1 MMLAPIRGH
10 AFCRPAEPSMDAQGA
25 ERVGLLQQHR
35 LHRLTSDGE
44 DEDEQGDL
52 IAC

>member
-1 MMLAPIRGH
+1 
-10 AFCRPAEPSMDAQGA
+10 MDAQGA
-25 ERVGLLQQHR
+25 ERMGLLQQ
-35 LHRLTSDGE
+35 HRLTSDGE